1 MNCYIC
7 KRAMPGDQSGAC
19 ARCKEA
25 AVHSALQATANAIRP
40 ANKPKPRYWLGSTP
54 TQCQVCTGDYQGKMV
69 DGALH
74 TGQWALMCGQC
85 HRNMGRGL
93 GMGRGQKYTR
103 QADGRWLKTGG

>member
-40 ANKPKPRYWLGSTP
+40 ANKPKPRYWLGTVEDCDMCGV
-54 TQCQVCTGDYQGKMV
+54 TIRDKFY
-69 DGALH
+69 DGATH
-74 TGQWALMCGQC
+74 GGPWALMCTRC
-85 HRNMGRGL
+85 FNAHGRGL
-93 GMGRGQKYTR
+93 GTGRAQEYTHTPS
-103 QADGRWLKTGG
+103 GWLKTGG